1 MMERDDEASLLD
13 GARTTGREAELAVET
28 PVP

>member
-1 MMERDDEASLLD
+1 MERDDEASLLD
-13 GARTTGREAELAVET
+13 GARKTGREAELAVET